1 MEPTLERFAGPILA
15 TEAISDIYGPR
26 LPVASTSTAATAM
39 ATAATAMATAATAM
53 ASNASAAMASS
64 ASAAMASATVSAEAG
79 MPCETVAKAPMVVV
93 AVAKAVMESMVTVE
107 VAEVAKAAILKIERA
122 IDRIGVGVIG
132 SAIVRLR
139 RASGEEK
146 TGADQEGYRPRHHSA
161 AIHRSLHS
169 CEGRQ
174 ILPSRIA
181 IGDLHHFSA

>member
-1 MEPTLERFAGPILA
+1 MESTLERFAGPILA
-15 TEAISDIYGPR
+15 TEAMSDIYGPR
-26 LPVASTSTAATAM
+26 LAVASTSTAATA
-39 ATAATAMATAATAM
+39 TAMASAATAM
-53 ASNASAAMASS
+53 ASAATAMASS

-79 MPCETVAKAPMVVV
+79 MPCETVAKAHMVVV

-169 CEGRQ
+169 CEGRK
-174 ILPSRIA
+174 IPPSRIA
-181 IGDLHHFSA
+181 IGDLHHCSA

>member
-93 AVAKAVMESMVTVE
+93 AAAKAVMESMVTVE
-107 VAEVAKAAILKIERA
+107 VAEA